1 MFDAYFSP
9 PYLRPSDAEN
19 MSSFGVRSCL
29 LAIPTAH
36 VAPSNVQGCVDLYTA
51 GIDTHPAERRAH
63 ARHILEQAGI
73 RCHIADAISPHL
85 EPERSWGAQWNA
97 LTHAAFEGDIDALG
111 MLVLH
116 HGNYRGL
123 EIIDRH
129 LALSKATGL
138 PVLVKSPEELPQH
151 WARAL
156 HRRAAANASRWYW
169 VHASMPSAFEALRRG
184 EGVIMAPCRRNSAES
199 IMRLAAS
206 LTPTE
211 QRRMAIGS
219 SRGRGLNPFALAGC
233 EIAADTYA
241 FAQHTPLGV
250 LQGGALAR
258 PLHRALPAQWA
269 EKQAL

>member
-1 MFDAYFSP
+1 
-9 PYLRPSDAEN
+9 
-19 MSSFGVRSCL
+19 MSSFGVRGCL

-36 VAPSNVQGCVDLYTA
+36 AAPARAQVCVDSYTPQVDA
-51 GIDTHPAERRAH
+51 HPTERRAYT
-63 ARHILEQAGI
+63 RHILTQAGI
-73 RCHIADAISPHL
+73 QCRIADAISPHL

-116 HGNYRGL
+116 HGSHRGL

-138 PVLVKSPEELPQH
+138 PVLVKSPELLPLQ

-156 HRRAAANASRWYW
+156 RRRAAAHASRWYW
-169 VHASMPSAFEALRRG
+169 VHASMSSAFEALRRG
-184 EGVIMAPCRRNSAES
+184 EGVIMAPCRRHSAEN

-206 LTPTE
+206 LTPAE
-211 QRRMAIGS
+211 QRRMTIGS

-241 FAQHTPLGV
+241 FAQNTPLNV
-250 LQGGALAR
+250 LKGGALAR